1 MLGQDEPAD
10 PDHVN
15 KALSATVT
23 ISIRRDRVSDHTLRG
38 LRAQRSSIVEP
49 KPSKVA
55 NMSCEQSKHGM
66 TASSALTDLSPGSYH
81 IITGHASFIG

>member
-1 MLGQDEPAD
+1 VSGQDEPAD

-55 NMSCEQSKHGM
+55 NISCKQSKHRM
-66 TASSALTDLSPGSYH
+66 TASPVLSDLNPESYL
-81 IITGHASFIG
+81 II